1 MDAPIVIAGASLA
14 GLSAARELR
23 KQGYEGV
30 IQVIDPDDAAP
41 YRRPAISKDIIT
53 GKQQPD
59 DIRMPWP
66 QDLDLERVRGTALT
80 ELDMAAAVVRGVTP
94 DGGTVAFPYAKLV
107 IATGATSRAVS
118 FPGRGQDVLSIRS
131 LNEGA
136 EAGARLAD
144 ARRLVII
151 GAGFIGLEVAA
162 AASSIG
168 REVTV
173 VEVAA
178 VPLAHAVG
186 TVLGEHLAQVHREH
200 GVKILCEAAV
210 AEIAGDGRVEAVVL
224 RDGRVLE
231 ADLVLAAVGSS
242 PNTGWLAG
250 SGLDIGAGL
259 ICDHRCVPRGAG
271 GAGGTGAGNV
281 VAAGDVASWFNP
293 LYERQMLVEHWTNAI
308 EQGGYAARQLMG
320 VADAVGFASA
330 PYFWSEQFDLRIQ
343 SVGSSAGHD
352 QVVVLERDGD
362 KLVLAY
368 AREGTLIAVAGVNTG
383 AILPK
388 YRRLIERR
396 LPLAELDR

>member
-1 MDAPIVIAGASLA
+1 MDSPIVIAGASLA

-23 KQGYEGV
+23 KQGYGGV
-30 IQVIDPDDAAP
+30 IQVIDPDDQAP
-41 YRRPAISKDIIT
+41 YRRPAISKDILT

-66 QDLDLERVRGTALT
+66 EDLGLERVRGTALT
-80 ELDMAAAVVRGVTP
+80 GLDVAAQVVHGTGP
-94 DGGTVAFPYAKLV
+94 GGTAAFPYAHLV
-107 IATGATSRAVS
+107 IATGATSRSVR
-118 FPGRGQDVLSIRS
+118 FGGRGQDVVMIRS
-131 LNEGA
+131 LTEGA
-136 EAGARLAD
+136 AAAARLAE

-168 REVTV
+168 RDVTV
-173 VEVAA
+173 VEVAP

-186 TVLGEHLAQVHREH
+186 TVLGEHLAQVHRSH
-200 GVKILCEAAV
+200 GVEILCGAGV
-210 AEIAGDGRVEAVVL
+210 REIGGDGRTQTVVL
-224 RDGRVLE
+224 KDGRVLE
-231 ADLVLAAVGSS
+231 ADLVVAAVGSS
-242 PNTGWLAG
+242 PNVGWLAG
-250 SGLDIGAGL
+250 SGLDISAGL
-259 ICDHRCVPRGAG
+259 ICDHRCVPRGA
-271 GAGGTGAGNV
+271 ANV

-293 LYERQMLVEHWTNAI
+293 VYDRQMLVEHWTNAI
-308 EQGGYAARQLMG
+308 EQGGFAARQIMG
-320 VADAVGFASA
+320 AADAAGFASA

-343 SVGSSAGHD
+343 SVGSSTGHD
-352 QVVVLERDGD
+352 DVVVLEHDGD

-396 LPLAELDR
+396 APVAALDG

>member
-1 MDAPIVIAGASLA
+1 VDSPIVIAGASLA

-30 IQVIDPDDAAP
+30 IQVIDPDDQAP

-66 QDLDLERVRGTALT
+66 ADLGLERVRGTALT
-80 ELDMAAAVVRGVTP
+80 GLDVAAQVVH
-94 DGGTVAFPYAKLV
+94 GTGPEGTAAFRYAHLV
-107 IATGATSRAVS
+107 IATGATSRPVP
-118 FPGRGQDVLSIRS
+118 FGGRGQDVVTIRS
-131 LNEGA
+131 LAEGA
-136 EAGARLAD
+136 AAAARLAD

-168 REVTV
+168 RDVTV
-173 VEVAA
+173 VEVAP

-186 TVLGEHLAQVHREH
+186 TVLGEHLAQVHRSH
-200 GVKILCEAAV
+200 GVEILCGTGV
-210 AEIAGDGRVEAVVL
+210 REIGGDGRTQAVVL
-224 RDGRVLE
+224 ADGRVLE
-231 ADLVLAAVGSS
+231 ADLVVVAVGSS
-242 PNTGWLAG
+242 PNVGWLAG
-250 SGLDIGAGL
+250 SGLDISAGL
-259 ICDHRCVPRGAG
+259 VCDHRCVPRGA
-271 GAGGTGAGNV
+271 AHV
-281 VAAGDVASWFNP
+281 VAAGDVANWFNP

-308 EQGGYAARQLMG
+308 EQGGFAARQIMG
-320 VADAVGFASA
+320 AADAAGFASA

-343 SVGSSAGHD
+343 SVGSCTGHD
-352 QVVVLERDGD
+352 DVVVLERDGD

-388 YRRLIERR
+388 YRKLIERR
-396 LPLAELDR
+396 VPVAALDG

>member
-1 MDAPIVIAGASLA
+1 MDSPIVIAGASLA
-14 GLSAARELR
+14 GLSTARELR

-30 IQVIDPDDAAP
+30 IQVVDPEDQAP
-41 YRRPAISKDIIT
+41 YRRPALSKGILT

-66 QDLDLERVRGTALT
+66 EDLGLERIRGTALT
-80 ELDMAAAVVRGVTP
+80 GLDLAAQVVQGAGPGGVR
-94 DGGTVAFPYAKLV
+94 VSLPYAHLV
-107 IATGATSRAVS
+107 IATGATSRSVS
-118 FPGRGQDVLSIRS
+118 FRGRGHDVAMIRS
-131 LNEGA
+131 LAEGA
-136 EAGARLAD
+136 AAGARLAE

-168 REVTV
+168 RDVTV
-173 VEVAA
+173 VEVAP

-186 TVLGEHLAQVHREH
+186 TVLGEHLAQVHRSHSVE
-200 GVKILCEAAV
+200 ILCGV
-210 AEIAGDGRVEAVVL
+210 GVREIGGDGRTEAVVL
-224 RDGRVLE
+224 EDGRVLE
-231 ADLVLAAVGSS
+231 ADLVVAAVGSS
-242 PNTGWLAG
+242 PNVGWLAD
-250 SGLDIGAGL
+250 SGLDISAGL
-259 ICDHRCVPRGAG
+259 VCDHRCVPRGA
-271 GAGGTGAGNV
+271 ANV

-308 EQGGYAARQLMG
+308 EQGGFAARQIMG
-320 VADAVGFASA
+320 VADGAGFSSA

-343 SVGSSAGHD
+343 SVGSIAGHD
-352 QVVVLERDGD
+352 DVVVLERDGD

-368 AREGTLIAVAGVNTG
+368 AREGTLIAVAGVNAG

-396 LPLAELDR
+396 IPLEALDG

>member
-1 MDAPIVIAGASLA
+1 VDAPIVIAGASLA
-14 GLSAARELR
+14 GLSVARELR

-30 IQVIDPDDAAP
+30 IQVIDPDEAAP

-66 QDLDLERVRGTALT
+66 EDLHLERVRGTALT
-80 ELDMAAAVVRGVTP
+80 GLDLAAQVVHGAGAA
-94 DGGTVAFPYAKLV
+94 GGTVTFPYAKLV

-173 VEVAA
+173 VEIAA

-200 GVKILCEAAV
+200 GVEILCEAAV

-224 RDGRVLE
+224 ADGRVLA
-231 ADLVLAAVGSS
+231 ADLVVAAVGSS

-250 SGLDIGAGL
+250 SGLDISAGL
-259 ICDHRCVPRGAG
+259 ICDHRCVPRGAP
-271 GAGGTGAGNV
+271 GNV

-320 VADAVGFASA
+320 VADAAGFASA